1 MDWRA
6 GLAFRQPICKPPSA
20 GFSNGLKQTI
30 RFSAK
35 PNRSFDKQNQR
46 NPMKGKIVQWHDEKG
61 YGFIQIE
68 DGNRKI
74 FCHISDFAQR
84 QPRPQEGEAVS
95 FDIVSN
101 EQGKFA
107 AKRIR
112 YIGRTA
118 PDKSHAR
125 RRQNTHGRHGENRSS
140 LGSLLASGLTLAF
153 LGFIGYQI
161 YQFAAAKFT
170 PKQPNTPKAAPFS
183 ATSNASKYR
192 CDGRTHCSQMTSCEE
207 ATWFLRNCAGTKMD
221 GNGDGVPCE
230 QQLCR

>member
-1 MDWRA
+1 
-6 GLAFRQPICKPPSA
+6 
-20 GFSNGLKQTI
+20 
-30 RFSAK
+30 
-35 PNRSFDKQNQR
+35 
-46 NPMKGKIVQWHDEKG
+46 MKGKIGQWHDEKG

-74 FCHISDFAQR
+74 FCHISDFVQR

-95 FDIVSN
+95 FDVVSN
-101 EQGKFA
+101 EQGKFS

-125 RRQNTHGRHGENRSS
+125 RRKNTHGRHGENRSS
-140 LGSLLASGLTLAF
+140 LGSLLASGITLAF

-170 PKQPNTPKAAPFS
+170 PKQPNTPKAAPFP
-183 ATSNASKYR
+183 AISNASKYR
-192 CDGRTHCSQMTSCEE
+192 CDGRTYCSQMTSCEE